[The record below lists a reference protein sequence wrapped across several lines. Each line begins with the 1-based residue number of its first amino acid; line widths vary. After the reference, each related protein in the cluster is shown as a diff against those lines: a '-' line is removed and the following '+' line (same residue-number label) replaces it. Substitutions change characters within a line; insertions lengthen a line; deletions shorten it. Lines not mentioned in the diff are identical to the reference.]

1 MEATA
6 RWRSAP
12 GPHPPTLHRALPPVS
27 HSFKHKPD
35 PLTVPPN
42 TFRDSHQLKN
52 KLELYF
58 MTIKAPYNLVPAPF
72 QWQFSRVLFIQN
84 AIFFL
89 SKIFSFTLTFSTKQI
104 PTHFHRFKYH
114 LIFTT
119 FSWLTFSIL
128 NQESLM
134 YWFFDSFNII
144 IFVFFSLIHFH
155 LICGK
160 CLCAMYYFRYWKK
173 RDDYQ
178 TCCSLILFR

>member
-84 AIFFL
+84 AIFFR

-144 IFVFFSLIHFH
+144 IFGFFFPSFIS
-155 LICGK
+155 IPSVGSVY
-160 CLCAMYYFRYWKK
+160 AMYYFRYWKK